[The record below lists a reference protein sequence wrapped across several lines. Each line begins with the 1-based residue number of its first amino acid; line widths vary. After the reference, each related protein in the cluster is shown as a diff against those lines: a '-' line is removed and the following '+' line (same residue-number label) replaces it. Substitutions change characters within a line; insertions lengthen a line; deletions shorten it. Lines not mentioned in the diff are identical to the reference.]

1 MLERRASGRLSVWSS
16 PALGVQGLSRLSS
29 WPAELLR
36 TSFIASSQC
45 FPLGRNVENSRLFL
59 SSETFLSLSNIY
71 LATALDQCISLR
83 TERTPCRG
91 AAVDDFPLC
100 TPAQADVSGPDDT

>member
-1 MLERRASGRLSVWSS
+1 MV
-16 PALGVQGLSRLSS
+16 LSS
-29 WPAELLR
+29 LRSAGTEQALLLAHR
-36 TSFIASSQC
+36 AVENSSFIASSQC

-71 LATALDQCISLR
+71 LATALDQHISLC